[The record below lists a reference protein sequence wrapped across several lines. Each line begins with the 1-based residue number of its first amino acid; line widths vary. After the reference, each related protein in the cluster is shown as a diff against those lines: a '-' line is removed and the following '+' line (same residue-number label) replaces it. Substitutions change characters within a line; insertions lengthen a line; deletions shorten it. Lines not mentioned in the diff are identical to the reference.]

1 MSNWQSRPGG
11 SIFEL
16 SRENTFDLTT
26 DKRMS
31 KKQKTENENMN
42 EQELKEESMDPTGQ
56 SLPVEEQIVDEASSF
71 VKELE
76 EQKEKYIR
84 LLAEFENFKR
94 RTAKERIDLFKTAGQ
109 DLIKDLL
116 PAVDD
121 IDRASIAVNDAKD
134 INAVKEGLTL
144 IGEKIKNILNQKG
157 LKEIECLG
165 LDFNADMMEAITEI
179 PAPAENLKGKVV
191 EVLEKGYTLNEKIIR
206 YPKVIVGK

>member
-1 MSNWQSRPGG
+1 
-11 SIFEL
+11 
-16 SRENTFDLTT
+16 
-26 DKRMS
+26 
-31 KKQKTENENMN
+31 MN
-42 EQELKEESMDPTGQ
+42 DQELKEESIDETGQ
-56 SLPVEEQIVDEASSF
+56 ALPVEEQVVDETSSF
-71 VKELE
+71 IKELE

-109 DLIKDLL
+109 DIIKDLL

-121 IDRASIAVNDAKD
+121 IDRASLAVIEAKD

-144 IGEKIKNILNQKG
+144 IGEKIKNILSQKG
-157 LKEIECLG
+157 LKEIECKG
-165 LDFNADMMEAITEI
+165 MDFNADSMEAITEI
-179 PAPAENLKGKVV
+179 PAPTDEMKGKVV

>member
-1 MSNWQSRPGG
+1 MTSAMQNPFA
-11 SIFEL
+11 SIIK
-16 SRENTFDLTT
+16 SI
-26 DKRMS
+26 MS
-31 KKQKTENENMN
+31 KKQKQENEIMN
-42 EQELKEESMDPTGQ
+42 DQELKEESIDETGQ
-56 SLPVEEQIVDEASSF
+56 SLPVEEQVVDESSSF

-94 RTAKERIDLFKTAGQ
+94 RTAKERLDLFKTAGQ

-121 IDRASIAVNDAKD
+121 IDRATVVVNEAKD
-134 INAVKEGLTL
+134 MNAVKEGLTL
-144 IGEKIKNILNQKG
+144 ISDKIKNILTQKG
-157 LKEIECLG
+157 LKEIECKG
-165 LDFNADMMEAITEI
+165 LDFNADSMEAITEI
-179 PAPAENLKGKVV
+179 PAPSEDLKGKVV